1 MCYDY
6 VLRKKKKKLTI
17 NSTITDDVPDIAD
30 NGGANDERGVERRGG
45 RSARREISEEGSGRR
60 GGEGRGGRASSE
72 QYKYELKG

>member
-1 MCYDY
+1 M
-6 VLRKKKKKLTI
+6 LRLCTKKEKKKLTI

-45 RSARREISEEGSGRR
+45 RSARREISEEGGGRR
-60 GGEGRGGRASSE
+60 GGEGRGRRASSE